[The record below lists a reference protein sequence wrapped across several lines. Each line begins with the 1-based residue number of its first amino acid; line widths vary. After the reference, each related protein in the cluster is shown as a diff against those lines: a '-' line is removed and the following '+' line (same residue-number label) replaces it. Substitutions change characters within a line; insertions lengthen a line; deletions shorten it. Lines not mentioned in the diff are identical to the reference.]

1 MSQGLSRPIAAK
13 VALALLT
20 AALFF
25 TSGIDAATANGGT
38 RPLVRDARA
47 GPYSFDVGIFPGRP
61 KVGNFHLSILVK
73 DVASGGALTNAT
85 VTVTLTGPEGSTA
98 VGPVQ
103 AVNTRQTPRFYDVN
117 VPLDLIGSWDLNLMA
132 DSHLGPASLH
142 VPLEVTEATGID
154 LVYPLIALLG
164 ALAVLFW
171 VLARMRSRRR
181 GRTS

>member
-1 MSQGLSRPIAAK
+1 MSQCLPRAIAAK
-13 VALALLT
+13 GVLVLLASALL
-20 AALFF
+20 F
-25 TSGIDAATANGGT
+25 TLGIDAATANGGT

-61 KVGNFHLSILVK
+61 KVGNLHLSILVK
-73 DVASGGALTNAT
+73 DIGSGGALTNAT
-85 VTVTLTGPEGSTA
+85 VMVTLTGPEGSTD

-117 VPLDLIGSWDLNLMA
+117 VPLDFIGSWDLNLMA

-181 GRTS
+181 SRTG